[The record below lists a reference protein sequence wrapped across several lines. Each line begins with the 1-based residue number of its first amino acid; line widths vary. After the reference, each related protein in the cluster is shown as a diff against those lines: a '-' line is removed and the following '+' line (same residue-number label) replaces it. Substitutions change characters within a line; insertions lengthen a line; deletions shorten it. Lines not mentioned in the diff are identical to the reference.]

1 MSFFFS
7 TYLSYC
13 LRTGHNFP
21 FQINVRPCNYEVEKL
36 CAPSKILTQKIPSKT
51 LTQKNVMKKKRELY
65 IFFFSYINVQKIT
78 FYTELLTLKVDLHH
92 SNDSHQCPI
101 LAADLLW
108 DKKWTAYLYL
118 SLTSLPCLDGL
129 SIFYSI
135 TNNNKVSCEY
145 GTLM

>member
-1 MSFFFS
+1 MHQNKEVLK
-7 TYLSYC
+7 YVLSVGPIS
-13 LRTGHNFP
+13 LF
-21 FQINVRPCNYEVEKL
+21 
-36 CAPSKILTQKIPSKT
+36 KILPFHSQFIQIS
-51 LTQKNVMKKKRELY
+51 
-65 IFFFSYINVQKIT
+65 IA
-78 FYTELLTLKVDLHH
+78 H
-92 SNDSHQCPI
+92 SNDSQQCPI

-108 DKKWTAYLYL
+108 DRKWTAYLYL